1 MLKKSATR
9 NTFIFREIC
18 FKTTN
23 TKNPFLEFV
32 SIFSMNILE
41 LFLDD
46 TFMKLITFSYEHY

>member
-1 MLKKSATR
+1 
-9 NTFIFREIC
+9 
-18 FKTTN
+18 
-23 TKNPFLEFV
+23 LEFV